1 MIDTKFNILLSFIIP
16 AHNSE
21 RTLSNCVESIEN
33 DVHLSDIS
41 CELIIIENG
50 SEDNTLNIAKTLQ
63 KKFANVLLEVS
74 EKGVSKAR
82 NRGLEVATGRKI
94 VFVDSDDVWVNGS
107 IEVIAKQLAAADADL
122 FMYGYYKEN
131 KEVIHD
137 YGRMEEIFSENIDD
151 FKAWLLVR
159 PTLRMQ
165 VWAKV
170 FDDGVIKDKTL
181 RFNEELSY
189 SEDSEFLLRYVQ
201 SCNTVGVFSKPIYR
215 YLCSGVS
222 AVRTYNPQRMQG
234 YIKSLEVTAIE
245 VANESAPVREAYLEY
260 ILAHFNLIAVHD
272 IFDMQI
278 QGSFIKKLRK
288 MKQLKNEPLFRSA
301 LDKISLN
308 RCLTVQLSPEAF
320 IKCHLNLMAGLVC
333 YMKAFLNYRE
343 QRKVSIAET

>member
-1 MIDTKFNILLSFIIP
+1 
-16 AHNSE
+16 
-21 RTLSNCVESIEN
+21 
-33 DVHLSDIS
+33 
-41 CELIIIENG
+41 
-50 SEDNTLNIAKTLQ
+50 
-63 KKFANVLLEVS
+63 
-74 EKGVSKAR
+74 
-82 NRGLEVATGRKI
+82 
-94 VFVDSDDVWVNGS
+94 
-107 IEVIAKQLAAADADL
+107 
-122 FMYGYYKEN
+122 
-131 KEVIHD
+131 
-137 YGRMEEIFSENIDD
+137 MEEIFSENIDD

-201 SCNTVGVFSKPIYR
+201 SCNTVGIFSKPIYR

-245 VANESAPVREAYLEY
+245 VANEAAPVREAYLEY

-333 YMKAFLNYRE
+333 YMKAFLNYRK

>member
-1 MIDTKFNILLSFIIP
+1 MSDTKFNILLSFIIP

-21 RTLSNCVESIEN
+21 RTLRNCVESIEN

-63 KKFANVLLEVS
+63 KKFANVLLETS

-82 NRGLEVATGRKI
+82 NRGLEIAAGRKI
-94 VFVDSDDVWVNGS
+94 IFVDSDDVWVNGS
-107 IEVIAKQLAAADADL
+107 IDAIAKQLAAADADL

-137 YGRMEEIFSENIDD
+137 YGRMERIFSENIDD
-151 FKAWLLVR
+151 FKEWLLVR

-170 FDDGVIKDKTL
+170 FDNGVIKDKTL

-201 SCNTVGVFSKPIYR
+201 SCNTVGAFIRPIYR
-215 YLCSGVS
+215 YSCSGVS
-222 AVRTYNPQRMQG
+222 AVRTYNPQRMRG
-234 YIKSLEVTAIE
+234 YIKSLEVTAID
-245 VANESAPVREAYLEY
+245 VTNESASVREAYLEY
-260 ILAHFNLIAVHD
+260 ILANFNLIAVHD

-278 QGSFIKKLRK
+278 QGSFINKLRK
-288 MKQLKNEPLFRSA
+288 MKQLENEPLFRKA
-301 LDKISLN
+301 LSEIPLR

-320 IKCHLNLMAGLVC
+320 IKCHLNIMAGLVC
-333 YMKAFLNYRE
+333 YMKAFLNYRA
-343 QRKVSIAET
+343 QRKVSIEAT

>member
-1 MIDTKFNILLSFIIP
+1 MSDTKFNILLSFIIP

-137 YGRMEEIFSENIDD
+137 YGRME
-151 FKAWLLVR
+151 
-159 PTLRMQ
+159 
-165 VWAKV
+165 
-170 FDDGVIKDKTL
+170 
-181 RFNEELSY
+181 
-189 SEDSEFLLRYVQ
+189 
-201 SCNTVGVFSKPIYR
+201 
-215 YLCSGVS
+215 
-222 AVRTYNPQRMQG
+222 
-234 YIKSLEVTAIE
+234 
-245 VANESAPVREAYLEY
+245 
-260 ILAHFNLIAVHD
+260 
-272 IFDMQI
+272 
-278 QGSFIKKLRK
+278 
-288 MKQLKNEPLFRSA
+288 
-301 LDKISLN
+301 
-308 RCLTVQLSPEAF
+308 
-320 IKCHLNLMAGLVC
+320 
-333 YMKAFLNYRE
+333 
-343 QRKVSIAET
+343 

>member
-1 MIDTKFNILLSFIIP
+1 MSDTKFNILLSFIIP

-137 YGRMEEIFSENIDD
+137 YGQMEEIFSENIDD

-159 PTLRMQ
+159 PTLRIALGSLASF
-165 VWAKV
+165 WT
-170 FDDGVIKDKTL
+170 KTL
-181 RFNEELSY
+181 GWH
-189 SEDSEFLLRYVQ
+189 EFF
-201 SCNTVGVFSKPIYR
+201 TMA
-215 YLCSGVS
+215 VS
-222 AVRTYNPQRMQG
+222 AVIFFAVYG
-234 YIKSLEVTAIE
+234 VVLL
-245 VANESAPVREAYLEY
+245 VA
-260 ILAHFNLIAVHD
+260 
-272 IFDMQI
+272 
-278 QGSFIKKLRK
+278 K
-288 MKQLKNEPLFRSA
+288 EPLTIEIFNQV
-301 LDKISLN
+301 ISK
-308 RCLTVQLSPEAF
+308 V
-320 IKCHLNLMAGLVC
+320 
-333 YMKAFLNYRE
+333 MKK
-343 QRKVSIAET
+343 RKTN